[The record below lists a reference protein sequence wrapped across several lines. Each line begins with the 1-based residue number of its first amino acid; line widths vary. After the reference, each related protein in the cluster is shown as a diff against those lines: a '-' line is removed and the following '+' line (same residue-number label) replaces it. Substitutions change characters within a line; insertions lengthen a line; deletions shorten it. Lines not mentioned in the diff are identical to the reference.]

1 MYFSWINDTVH
12 QTQSIAAKVN
22 LVWLHF
28 TAEIVEGFSLIWKAV
43 QWTVIVFVLLHLV
56 LVITCCL
63 NPMLNWE
70 EKAFL
75 AVGIPAVGAIHGVMV
90 GLVIGG
96 ILLGWRLFGW
106 ANLVLIVSLF
116 VCTSFAYWSGSHF
129 ISSFFDELILTLAT
143 GFTQVT
149 TMQAAHIS
157 QPIVMI
163 LLLPLLLIKFLTLVD
178 AWMALFQLV
187 MAIFA
192 VGLAG
197 VASGLTLSF
206 VPLAWTMLNRLQARG
221 QAQSLVLQS
230 VPGNNP
236 FPL

>member
-1 MYFSWINDTVH
+1 MT
-12 QTQSIAAKVN
+12 TKVN
-22 LVWLHF
+22 LVWAHF
-28 TAEIVEGFSLIWKAV
+28 AAEMVEGLSLVWKAV

-56 LVITCCL
+56 LVVTCCF
-63 NPMLNWE
+63 NPMLDWQ

-75 AVGIPAVGAIHGVMV
+75 AVGIPCVGAIHGVMV
-90 GLVIGG
+90 GLVVGG
-96 ILLGWRLFGW
+96 VLLGWRLFGW
-106 ANLVLIVSLF
+106 ANLVLVISLL
-116 VCTSFAYWSGSHF
+116 VCTSFSYWVGSHF
-129 ISSFFDELILTLAT
+129 ISGFFDELILTLAT
-143 GFTQVT
+143 GFSQVT
-149 TMQAAHIS
+149 TMQTAHIS

-187 MAIFA
+187 MAIFV

-206 VPLAWTMLNRLQARG
+206 VPLAWTMLNRLQTRG

-230 VPGNNP
+230 APGNNS